1 MMFGIPDVGI
11 FEQIDINDAFLLW
24 QYKYSYL
31 SNRRV
36 YQLSMQGDIF
46 GKKVKR
52 VGKQPT

>member
-11 FEQIDINDAFLLW
+11 FEQIDINDAFPLW

-36 YQLSMQGDIF
+36 YQLSMQGEIF
-46 GKKVKR
+46 EEKS
-52 VGKQPT
+52 